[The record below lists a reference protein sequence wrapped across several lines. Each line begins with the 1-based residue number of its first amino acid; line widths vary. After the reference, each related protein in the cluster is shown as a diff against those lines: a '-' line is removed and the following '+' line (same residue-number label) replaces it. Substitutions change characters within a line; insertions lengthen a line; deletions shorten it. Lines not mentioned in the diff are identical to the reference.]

1 MNTVDYIVVGGGTAG
16 CVVAERLSASGRD
29 RVLLLEAG
37 GSDRRFWVRVPIGY
51 GRTFNDPAVNW
62 MYEAEPD
69 AGLAGVRGFWP
80 RGKVLGGSGSIN
92 AMVYA
97 RGQPADFDDWKA
109 LGNNDWGWADVLP
122 HFRAIEDR
130 GERNRAIDNDARESS
145 ARRALRITDVS
156 AQAHPLVRAYIEAC
170 TSLGFSFT
178 PDFNGTQPEGV
189 GIYQITTRN
198 GFRDS
203 TATAWLRPAL
213 RRRNLQLLLDAQVLR
228 VEFEGRR
235 ALGVQYTRGIE
246 PGSARA
252 TKAVVLC
259 AGAVNSP
266 QLLQLSGIGPASPL
280 QGLGIPVVHD
290 VPAVGR
296 NLQDHLGINFYYRSR
311 VPTLNNRLYP
321 WWGKLAAG
329 LQYAFTRRGPLSMS
343 VNQGGGFI
351 RSDPALRTPDLQL
364 YFNPASYSHT
374 RTRTRRLMNPD
385 PFPGFL
391 LSFNSCR
398 PTSRGHVELRSR
410 DPRETPAI
418 HPNYLATEQ
427 DRHDVIVG
435 ARLLRRIAAAAPLAS
450 VIDQELAPG
459 PAITGDAELLQ
470 DFRERAGTVFHPVGT
485 CIMGPTPGQAV
496 VDARLRVHG
505 ISNLR
510 VIDASI
516 FPTVTSGNTNGPT
529 IMVADKGAS
538 MLLAD
543 AG

>member
-1 MNTVDYIVVGGGTAG
+1 MDAVDYIVVGGGTAG
-16 CVVAERLSASGRD
+16 CVVAERLSASGRN

-51 GRTFNDPAVNW
+51 GRTFNNPAVNW

-69 AGLAGVRGFWP
+69 AALGGVRSYWP

-109 LGNNDWGWADVLP
+109 LGNEGWGWSEVLP

-130 GERNRAIDNDARESS
+130 GGAQANDVSS
-145 ARRALRITDVS
+145 PTLRVTDVS

-170 TSLGFSFT
+170 TTLGLSFT
-178 PDFNGTQPEGV
+178 PDFNGAQPEGV
-189 GIYQITTRN
+189 GIYQINTRN
-198 GFRDS
+198 GFRES

-213 RRRNLQLLLDAQVLR
+213 GRPNLQLLLDAQVLR
-228 VEFEGRR
+228 IEFEGRR
-235 ALGVQYTRGIE
+235 AIGVQYQRGNE
-246 PGSARA
+246 TLSVRA
-252 TKAVVLC
+252 GKGVVLC

-266 QLLQLSGIGPASPL
+266 QLLQLSGIGPAALL
-280 QGLGIPVVHD
+280 QRLGIPVIHD
-290 VPAVGR
+290 VGAVGR
-296 NLQDHLGINFYYRSR
+296 NLQDHLGVNYYYRSR

-329 LQYAFTRRGPLSMS
+329 LQYALTRRGPLSMS

-351 RSDPALRTPDLQL
+351 KSDPCLRTPDLQL
-364 YFNPASYSHT
+364 YFNPASYTHT

-398 PTSRGHVELRSR
+398 PTSRGHIELRSR
-410 DPRETPAI
+410 DPREAPAI
-418 HPNYLATEQ
+418 HPNYLSTDQ
-427 DRHDVIVG
+427 DLRDVLAG
-435 ARLLRRIAAAAPLAS
+435 ARLMRRIAAAAPLAS
-450 VIDQELAPG
+450 VIDHEMAPG
-459 PAITGDAELLQ
+459 PAKTSDAELLQ
-470 DFRERAGTVFHPVGT
+470 DFRERAGTVFHAVGT
-485 CIMGPTPGQAV
+485 CIMGPTPGEAV
-496 VDARLRVHG
+496 VDPRLRVHG
-505 ISNLR
+505 IENLR

-529 IMVADKGAS
+529 VMVADKGAS

-543 AG
+543 AE

>member
-1 MNTVDYIVVGGGTAG
+1 MDAVDYIIVGGGTAG
-16 CVVAERLSASGRD
+16 CLVAERLSASGRD

-37 GSDRRFWVRVPIGY
+37 GSDARFWVRVPIGY

-62 MYEAEPD
+62 MYEAEPEPSL
-69 AGLAGVRGFWP
+69 GGVRSYWP

-97 RGQPADFDDWKA
+97 RGQPADFNDWKA
-109 LGNNDWGWADVLP
+109 LGNSGWGWNDVLP
-122 HFRAIEDR
+122 HFRAIEERGD
-130 GERNRAIDNDARESS
+130 GERS
-145 ARRALRITDVS
+145 ALRITDVS

-170 TSLGFSFT
+170 TTLGFPFT
-178 PDFNGTQPEGV
+178 PDFNGAQPEGV

-213 RRRNLQLLLDAQVLR
+213 KRPNLQLLLDAQVLR
-228 VEFEGRR
+228 LDFDGRR
-235 ALGVQYTRGIE
+235 AVGVQYQRGNDTI
-246 PGSARA
+246 GVRA
-252 TKAVVLC
+252 GKAVVLC

-266 QLLQLSGIGPASPL
+266 QLLQLSGIGPGRLL
-280 QGLGIPVVHD
+280 QSLGIPVIHD

-296 NLQDHLGINFYYRSR
+296 NLQDHLGVNYYYRSR

-329 LQYAFTRRGPLSMS
+329 VQYAFTRRGPLSMS
-343 VNQGGGFI
+343 VNQGGGFV
-351 RSDPALRTPDLQL
+351 RSDPALSTPNLQL

-398 PTSRGHVELRSR
+398 PTSRGHIELRSR
-410 DPRETPAI
+410 DPRQPPAI
-418 HPNYLATEQ
+418 YPNYLSTDQ
-427 DRHDVIVG
+427 DLQDVLTGVC
-435 ARLLRRIAAAAPLAS
+435 LMRRIASTKALAS
-450 VIDQELAPG
+450 VIDHEMAPG
-459 PAITGDAELLQ
+459 PEKTTDAELLQ
-470 DFRERAGTVFHPVGT
+470 DFRERAGTVFHAVGT
-485 CIMGPTPGQAV
+485 CIMGPTPGEAV

-505 ISNLR
+505 LSNLR

-516 FPTVTSGNTNGPT
+516 FPTVTSGNTNGPAV
-529 IMVADKGAS
+529 MVAEKGAS

-543 AG
+543 AE

>member
-1 MNTVDYIVVGGGTAG
+1 MDTFDYIVVGGGTAG

-51 GRTFNDPAVNW
+51 GRTFNNPAVNW

-69 AGLAGVRGFWP
+69 AALAGVRSYWP

-109 LGNNDWGWADVLP
+109 LGNDGWGWSDVLP

-130 GERNRAIDNDARESS
+130 GGIGPEAPLTSGR
-145 ARRALRITDVS
+145 LRITDVS
-156 AQAHPLVRAYIEAC
+156 TQAHPLVRAYIEAC
-170 TSLGFSFT
+170 ATLGFPFT
-178 PDFNGTQPEGV
+178 PDFNGAQPEGV
-189 GIYQITTRN
+189 GIYQINTRN
-198 GFRDS
+198 GVRDS

-213 RRRNLQLLLDAQVLR
+213 RRPNLQLLLDTQVLR
-228 VEFEGRR
+228 IDFEGRR
-235 ALGVQYTRGIE
+235 AVGVHYQRGNNTLVV
-246 PGSARA
+246 RA
-252 TKAVVLC
+252 GKAVVLC

-266 QLLQLSGIGPASPL
+266 QLLQLSGVGPAALL
-280 QGLGIPVVHD
+280 QRMEIPVIHD
-290 VPAVGR
+290 AGAVGR
-296 NLQDHLGINFYYRSR
+296 NLQDHLAVNYYYRSR
-311 VPTLNNRLYP
+311 VPTLNNRLHP

-329 LQYAFTRRGPLSMS
+329 VQYALTRRGPLSMS
-343 VNQGGGFI
+343 VNQGGAFL
-351 RSDPALRTPDLQL
+351 RSDPGLRAPDLQL
-364 YFNPASYSHT
+364 YFNPASYTHT

-385 PFPGFL
+385 AFPGFL

-398 PTSRGHVELRSR
+398 PTSRGHIEIRSR
-410 DPRETPAI
+410 DPRAAPAI
-418 HPNYLATEQ
+418 HPNYLSTEQ
-427 DRHDVIVG
+427 DRRDVLVG
-435 ARLLRRIAAAAPLAS
+435 ARLMRRIAAAAPLAS
-450 VIDQELAPG
+450 VIDHEIAPG
-459 PAITGDAELLQ
+459 PAKTSDEELLQ
-470 DFRERAGTVFHPVGT
+470 DFRERAGTVFHAVST
-485 CIMGPTPGQAV
+485 CIMGPSPREAV
-496 VDARLRVHG
+496 VDPRLRVHG
-505 ISNLR
+505 IENLR

-529 IMVADKGAS
+529 VMVADKGAS

>member
-1 MNTVDYIVVGGGTAG
+1 MEAVDYIIVGGGTAG

-62 MYEAEPD
+62 MYEAEPE
-69 AGLAGVRGFWP
+69 ASLGGVRSYWP

-97 RGQPADFDDWKA
+97 RGQPRDYDDWRE
-109 LGNNDWGWADVLP
+109 LGNSGWGWSDVLP
-122 HFRAIEDR
+122 HFQAIESRGDGVGD
-130 GERNRAIDNDARESS
+130 GERA
-145 ARRALRITDVS
+145 ALRITDVS

-170 TSLGFSFT
+170 AALGYPFT
-178 PDFNGTQPEGV
+178 PDFNGAQPEGV

-198 GFRDS
+198 GLRDS

-213 RRRNLQLLLDAQVLR
+213 RRRNLQLLLDTQVLR
-228 VEFEGRR
+228 IDCAGRR
-235 ALGVQYTRGIE
+235 ATGVRYTRGDQTV
-246 PGSARA
+246 AVRA
-252 TKAVVLC
+252 NKAVVLC
-259 AGAVNSP
+259 AGSVNSP
-266 QLLQLSGIGPASPL
+266 QLLQLSGIGPASLL
-280 QGLGIPVVHD
+280 QGLGIPVVHELS
-290 VPAVGR
+290 AVGR
-296 NLQDHLGINFYYRSR
+296 NLQDHLGVSYFYRSR

-321 WWGKLAAG
+321 WWGKAAAG
-329 LQYAFTRRGPLSMS
+329 LQYALTRRGPLSMS

-351 RSDPALRTPDLQL
+351 RSDPSLRAPDLQL
-364 YFNPASYSHT
+364 YFNPASYTSS

-398 PTSRGHVELRSR
+398 PTSRGYIAVRSA
-410 DPRETPAI
+410 DPQQQPAI
-418 HPNYLATEQ
+418 FPNYLSTEQ
-427 DRHDVIVG
+427 DLQDVFKG
-435 ARLLRRIAAAAPLAS
+435 ARLMRTLAATEPLAAL
-450 VIDQELAPG
+450 IDHEMQPG
-459 PAITGDAELLQ
+459 AAKTSEAELLQ
-470 DFRERAGTVFHPVGT
+470 DFRERAGTVFHPVST
-485 CIMGPTPGQAV
+485 CMMGPTPDHAV
-496 VDARLRVHG
+496 VDSRLRVHG
-505 ISNLR
+505 IAGLR

-529 IMVADKGAS
+529 VMVADKGAS

-543 AG
+543 SE